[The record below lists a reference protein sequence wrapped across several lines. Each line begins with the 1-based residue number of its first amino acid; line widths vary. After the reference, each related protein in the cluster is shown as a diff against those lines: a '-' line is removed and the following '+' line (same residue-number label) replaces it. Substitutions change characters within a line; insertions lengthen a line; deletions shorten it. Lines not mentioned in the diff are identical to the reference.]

1 MEKGDAIK
9 KIMDRLEKEPATPKE
24 LEDDLGIAHSTINH
38 VLHRSIVAK
47 IGLFKQLDN
56 GKYAVKWYSSEE
68 HDVRNGYN
76 LLKRKLLRPPKPEEL
91 ASYIK
96 RRPAEARD
104 LLFKY
109 VKGYH
114 EPRDEEIIQA
124 ANNLWKM
131 VICSAWLENGLPTSK
146 KYWFDRSIKRVVIE
160 GIDNETIHG
169 LLKNRFSNNQTE
181 IRDYFKHFPEMKPA
195 ITIAENESECNY
207 GVVLNDDLKNSIHPI
222 LPWKQIAE
230 ITMPLKYE
238 GIGIRF
244 AAVNELGFD
253 CVTEMAELYSPY
265 TELIDDLLGMIGI
278 TWDNE
283 GLLEALMK
291 FCQNGMEVEQLTRE
305 AKDKIVSSLLKRAF
319 DLDRSGEGT
328 PKVSHE
334 ERELAFGIIAEL
346 NVREGPGFETAK
358 RYFFETLSQ
367 GRFSDANGPHLRKV
381 GKWLADDP
389 GTRAQ
394 LIKMT
399 EEIISKQQ
407 DDIGVF
413 NSNSFLEYFLSLNS
427 R

>member
-9 KIMDRLEKEPATPKE
+9 KIMDSLEKEPATPKE
-24 LEDDLGIAHSTINH
+24 LEDDLGLAHSTINH

-47 IGLFKQLDN
+47 IGLFKQLEN

-68 HDVRNGYN
+68 YDVRNGYN
-76 LLKRKLLRPPKPEEL
+76 LLKRKLLRPPTPEEL

-96 RRPAEARD
+96 RLPGDARD

-114 EPRDEEIIQA
+114 EPRDEEMVSA
-124 ANNLWKM
+124 ASNLWKM
-131 VICSAWLENGLPTSK
+131 VICSAWLEKGLPTSK

-169 LLKNRFSNNQTE
+169 LLKNKFSNNLAE
-181 IRDYFKHFPEMKPA
+181 FRDYFKHFPEMKPA
-195 ITIAENESECNY
+195 ITIAEKECECNY
-207 GVVLNDDLKNSIHPI
+207 GVVWTDDLKNSIHPI
-222 LPWKQIAE
+222 LPWKQTAE
-230 ITMPLKYE
+230 IMIPLKYD
-238 GIGIRF
+238 GIGIKF

-253 CVTEMAELYSPY
+253 YVTDMAELYSLS
-265 TELIDDLLGMIGI
+265 TELMDDLLGMIGI

-291 FCQNGMEVEQLTRE
+291 FCRNGMEVEQLTRE
-305 AKDKIVSSLLKRAF
+305 AKDKIVSALIKRAF

-358 RYFFETLSQ
+358 RYFSETLLH
-367 GRFSDANGPHLRKV
+367 GRFSDADGPHLQKV

-389 GTRAQ
+389 GTKAQ

-407 DDIGVF
+407 DDIGVY
-413 NSNSFLEYFLSLNS
+413 NSNRFLEYFLSLNS

>member
-9 KIMDRLEKEPATPKE
+9 KILDRLEKEPATPKE
-24 LEDDLGIAHSTINH
+24 LEDDLGMAHSTINH
-38 VLHRSIVAK
+38 VLHRSIVAR

-76 LLKRKLLRPPKPEEL
+76 LLKRKLLRPPTPEEL

-114 EPRDEEIIQA
+114 EPRDEEVVLA

-131 VICSAWLENGLPTSK
+131 VICSAWLEKGLPTSK
-146 KYWFDRSIKRVVIE
+146 RYWFDRSIKRVVID

-169 LLKNRFSNNQTE
+169 LLKDKFSNNPAE
-181 IRDYFKHFPEMKPA
+181 FRDYFKHFPEMKPD
-195 ITIAENESECNY
+195 ITIAENEYECNY
-207 GVVLNDDLKNSIHPI
+207 GVVWTDDLKNSIHPI
-222 LPWKQIAE
+222 LPWKQTAE
-230 ITMPLKYE
+230 ITIPLKYGGS
-238 GIGIRF
+238 GIKF

-253 CVTEMAELYSPY
+253 CVTEIAELYSLSPK
-265 TELIDDLLGMIGI
+265 LMDDLLCLIGI

-305 AKDKIVSSLLKRAF
+305 AKDKIVSALIKIAF

-328 PKVSHE
+328 PRVSHK

-358 RYFFETLSQ
+358 RYFFETLYQ
-367 GRFSDANGPHLRKV
+367 GRFSNANGPHLHKV

-394 LIKMT
+394 LIKMI

-407 DDIGVF
+407 DEICVY
-413 NSNSFLEYFLSLNS
+413 NNNRFLEYFLSLNS
-427 R
+427 M